1 MNNGKITIGTVC
13 FLLDKQNNKVL
24 LLERSNEPMKNMYT
38 GVGGKTNFNEDI
50 NNSCIREI
58 KEETGLNA
66 KNLKLKGVIKTILAG
81 HDSSWI
87 LFIYLTTDFDGE
99 QINCTEGELHWT
111 NIDNIFEVGLI
122 GFIRELMP
130 FILDE
135 NAIIEGTIK
144 HDLKGNV
151 LAKNIISNV

>member
-24 LLERSNEPMKNMYT
+24 LLERYNEPMKKMFT
-38 GVGGKTNFNEDI
+38 GVGGKTNFDEDI

-66 KNLKLKGVIKTILAG
+66 KNLKLKGIIKTILEG

-87 LFIYLTTDFDGE
+87 LFIYLTTDFEGE
-99 QINCTEGELHWT
+99 QINCPEGELQWT
-111 NIDNIFEVGLI
+111 NIDNIFEVNLI
-122 GFIRELMP
+122 GFIREIMP

-151 LAKNIISNV
+151 LAKNIISDN